1 MKRPRGPGG
10 RFLKKE
16 ELEAMKKH
24 DFDIDAVVVGAV
36 AAATKNMGDV
46 AGAAEVPTTVRLQRL
61 IDD

>member
-16 ELEAMKKH
+16 ELEAMKN
-24 DFDIDAVVVGAV
+24 FDIDAVVVGAV
-36 AAATKNMGDV
+36 AEATKNIGDV
-46 AGAAEVPTTVRLQRL
+46 EAAEIPTTVRLQRL